1 MTKFHGAK
9 VHIFLNLAR
18 FFFTESPHFF
28 QYVEII
34 PYICSSY
41 FGIDIVG

>member
-1 MTKFHGAK
+1 MVKFHGAK
-9 VHIFLNLAR
+9 VHIFLNLTR
-18 FFFTESPHFF
+18 FFYETSAFF

-41 FGIDIVG
+41 FGMDKVG